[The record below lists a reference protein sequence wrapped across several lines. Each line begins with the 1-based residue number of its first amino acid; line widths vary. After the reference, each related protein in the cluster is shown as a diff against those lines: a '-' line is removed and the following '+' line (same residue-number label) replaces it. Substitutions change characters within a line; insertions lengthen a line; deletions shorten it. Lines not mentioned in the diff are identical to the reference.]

1 MLSRWSNGL
10 YSLSAWKNK
19 HSRLS
24 GFRLPRS
31 SAQGGVVLMQ
41 VMDGGRGGR
50 LERRGAS
57 KAMVAQVGA
66 LEGEVHYTLSH
77 QGQGPGLSYCRSSP
91 GAGAGSITSQ
101 TSVSQG

>member
-1 MLSRWSNGL
+1 
-10 YSLSAWKNK
+10 
-19 HSRLS
+19 
-24 GFRLPRS
+24 
-31 SAQGGVVLMQ
+31 MQ

-50 LERRGAS
+50 LERKGAS

-91 GAGAGSITSQ
+91 GTGGGGVSPLRHL
-101 TSVSQG
+101 SVKGNPLRRVCAPAREIWVRRRIC